1 VSGEVGRKRKKRRD
15 EEEEEKEEGGM
26 RERKPSRTYRG
37 AAGEGAGGK

>member
-26 RERKPSRTYRG
+26 RERKPALTYRG